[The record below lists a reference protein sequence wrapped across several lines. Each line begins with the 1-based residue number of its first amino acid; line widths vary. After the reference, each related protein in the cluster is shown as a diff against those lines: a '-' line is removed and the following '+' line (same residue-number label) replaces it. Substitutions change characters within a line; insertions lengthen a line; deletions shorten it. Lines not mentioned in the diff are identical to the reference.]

1 MLNRRTDWNEI
12 ANVGNP
18 TRSNEVNDL
27 IGAIKRM
34 ETARLGVESKAR
46 RALYPEEFE
55 QAIAMMEEY
64 DDEELATFLIGFFR
78 FQLAMIAR
86 GDDSAKFRLPEVK
99 AYHKYPLYGFLARL
113 CWAKNCHEERDAP
126 LQLLVGSM
134 DRRYCVLIGLGLWM
148 EYHFMLHPEDNEFV
162 FGVYGDADPILIKEH
177 AYDALRLIFKDDE
190 FNAVDDGKTGT
201 HSMRKLACDMARNNG
216 CDKDDVD
223 HRGRWRGDK
232 RQQDDYTSTTIP
244 FVDAKVAFALA
255 RGGGAAYMQREESG
269 MTDQVILDYVV
280 PHLSP
285 HVPRQVALVLGRA
298 LHWQICDDS
307 RVNIVPEVIR
317 HRVEDATRSLGEG
330 ENPRYR
336 VEGAPIQ
343 YGKSLCCVI
352 ERMAR
357 SSLRKHFR
365 FRERRR
371 RMVQTAMAAEFAADW
386 IGKRYVCVTLKFVI
400 CARMW

>member
-1 MLNRRTDWNEI
+1 
-12 ANVGNP
+12 
-18 TRSNEVNDL
+18 
-27 IGAIKRM
+27 
-34 ETARLGVESKAR
+34 
-46 RALYPEEFE
+46 
-55 QAIAMMEEY
+55 
-64 DDEELATFLIGFFR
+64 
-78 FQLAMIAR
+78 
-86 GDDSAKFRLPEVK
+86 
-99 AYHKYPLYGFLARL
+99 
-113 CWAKNCHEERDAP
+113 
-126 LQLLVGSM
+126 
-134 DRRYCVLIGLGLWM
+134 
-148 EYHFMLHPEDNEFV
+148 
-162 FGVYGDADPILIKEH
+162 
-177 AYDALRLIFKDDE
+177 
-190 FNAVDDGKTGT
+190 
-201 HSMRKLACDMARNNG
+201 
-216 CDKDDVD
+216 
-223 HRGRWRGDK
+223 
-232 RQQDDYTSTTIP
+232 
-244 FVDAKVAFALA
+244 
-255 RGGGAAYMQREESG
+255 
-269 MTDQVILDYVV
+269 MTDQWILDYVV